1 MLKIWAAVCSPS
13 GTRWCWAAPF
23 VFVTSRLAV
32 VVDSTSSTFF
42 SLPSRSLTNLR
53 TESVLWDALCSVSI
67 VYLLSQPTCAVDEW
81 RLRACSSLTL
91 CGRLLRVCSRAYSS
105 DDYASACTDR
115 SRRGAIFTHK
125 LLRLSVTTR
134 GVCHAVRY
142 VYRESARRNS
152 QCRAVCKRQDLYK
165 YLMCRR
171 LLCRFDP
178 TDRCVDQ
185 EYDSK

>member
-1 MLKIWAAVCSPS
+1 MRRALLRFDRVPS
-13 GTRWCWAAPF
+13 FATDVYCRRVTTTRLL
-23 VFVTSRLAV
+23 VLNV
-32 VVDSTSSTFF
+32 V
-42 SLPSRSLTNLR
+42 
-53 TESVLWDALCSVSI
+53 
-67 VYLLSQPTCAVDEW
+67 
-81 RLRACSSLTL
+81 RAT
-91 CGRLLRVCSRAYSS
+91 LRVCSRAYSS

-178 TDRCVDQ
+178 ADRCVDQ